1 MTVKLRAVP
10 RNIQYPNL
18 SRLRAVLLP
27 GTVAEPLRNEQILG
41 LSFPVRQRP
50 HRLGVIR
57 RVIWMR
63 QNQRLGQ
70 SLGERWSLID
80 GAQYRPGHIEFVRI
94 SLAALMQPAAVGCL
108 KAVHRVKAV
117 RKLVRVVCDV
127 GESVLK
133 LVVKVCPVSEYDHF
147 NNHVK
152 SQPKESE
159 PLISAHQVDTGLC
172 SKQE

>member
-1 MTVKLRAVP
+1 M
-10 RNIQYPNL
+10 
-18 SRLRAVLLP
+18 
-27 GTVAEPLRNEQILG
+27 
-41 LSFPVRQRP
+41 
-50 HRLGVIR
+50 
-57 RVIWMR
+57 
-63 QNQRLGQ
+63 
-70 SLGERWSLID
+70 
-80 GAQYRPGHIEFVRI
+80 
-94 SLAALMQPAAVGCL
+94 AALMQPAAVGCL